1 MTNMTPWQ
9 WVGLGFGSALVSLIP
24 ILGPLALLVGYLYVA
39 FSDSWKDHV
48 LQNYAKGTLIIIAI
62 YLVITLIFIGAVGG
76 DAFLNALAI

>member
-1 MTNMTPWQ
+1 MQNMTPWQ

-24 ILGPLALLVGYLYVA
+24 LLGPLAIIVGYLYVA

-62 YLVITLIFIGAVGG
+62 YLALALIFLGTLGG